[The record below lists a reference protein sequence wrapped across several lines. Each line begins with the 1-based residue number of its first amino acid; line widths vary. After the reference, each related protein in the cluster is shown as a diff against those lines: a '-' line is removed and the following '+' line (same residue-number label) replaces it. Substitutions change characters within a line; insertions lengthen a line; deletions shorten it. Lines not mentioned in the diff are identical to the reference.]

1 MQCTFQHTH
10 AAHAKM
16 AATKMVLFDGLGTRL
31 NYLQIAPLI
40 HRVGCK
46 NTLAPSFK
54 GELG

>member
-46 NTLAPSFK
+46 NTLAPSFE